1 MNTTIP
7 TLFLYNKLLKK
18 FNNNYPFNLIDNIKD
33 NVIITRNELELE
45 YSKDLDVYKEK
56 NINVIGKNEIKI
68 NVYLF

>member
-33 NVIITRNELELE
+33 NVILTRNELELE